1 LSALLPGT
9 YRADGQGARDVEF
22 LAPPD
27 CEDPRAAL
35 EALLGQTFAR
45 FTVAAPLP
53 RPKPAPVVRLELVL
67 HATGVRH
74 ELPTDLPDAA

>member
-1 LSALLPGT
+1 MSALLPGT

-67 HATGVRH
+67 RAVGARH